1 LSYFLQAK
9 ESLEEKAQARPI
21 DEVEPPFCDHPRIIH
36 VFEICLAEYFSLE
49 ILLSKQYTSPRVGEM
64 L

>member
-49 ILLSKQYTSPRVGEM
+49 ILLSK
-64 L
+64 